1 MMKNM
6 QGFLKQ
12 AQEMQRRIEDVQTKL
27 AGTEV
32 EGKAGGGLVKVT
44 ITGKGDMKKVWIDPS
59 LLKEEEK
66 EVLED
71 LIVAAF
77 NDAKSE
83 TEKTFAD
90 QMQAITGGVLPPG
103 FKLPI

>member
-27 AGTEV
+27 SAAEFI
-32 EGKAGGGLVKVT
+32 GKAGGGLVQIT
-44 ITGKGDMKKVWIDPS
+44 ISGKSDMKSVAIDPS
-59 LLKEEEK
+59 LLKVEEK

-71 LIVAAF
+71 LIIAAF
-77 NDAKSE
+77 NDAKSQS
-83 TEKTFAD
+83 EKTFAD
-90 QMQAITGGVLPPG
+90 QMQSVTGGVLPAG